1 MKLVVQQQNRHAS
14 LLSKLDTPDEIVMPK
29 QVLNMSNG
37 KERGMFWKA
46 IVVVVGV
53 TFAVVVA
60 VGAGLAVSSYISKI
74 DTGMTIKDVTDFLDE
89 G

>member
-1 MKLVVQQQNRHAS
+1 MGNENES
-14 LLSKLDTPDEIVMPK
+14 
-29 QVLNMSNG
+29 
-37 KERGMFWKA
+37 GMFWKSL
-46 IVVVVGV
+46 VVVVAV
-53 TFAVVVA
+53 TLAVVVA

>member
-1 MKLVVQQQNRHAS
+1 MNPSQIARFGVAYLEIS
-14 LLSKLDTPDEIVMPK
+14 LRNS
-29 QVLNMSNG
+29 MSNG
-37 KERGMFWKA
+37 KESGMFFKA
-46 IVVVVGV
+46 VVVVAAV
-53 TFAVVVA
+53 TVAVVVA

>member
-1 MKLVVQQQNRHAS
+1 MGVNLLQIVRFGVAYLEIS
-14 LLSKLDTPDEIVMPK
+14 LRNS
-29 QVLNMSNG
+29 MSNG
-37 KERGMFWKA
+37 KESGMFWKSL
-46 IVVVVGV
+46 VVIAALTV
-53 TFAVVVA
+53 AVVVA

>member
-1 MKLVVQQQNRHAS
+1 
-14 LLSKLDTPDEIVMPK
+14 
-29 QVLNMSNG
+29 MSNG
-37 KERGMFWKA
+37 KDSGMVFKA
-46 IVVVVGV
+46 VVVVAAV
-53 TFAVVVA
+53 TVAVVVA

>member
-1 MKLVVQQQNRHAS
+1 
-14 LLSKLDTPDEIVMPK
+14 
-29 QVLNMSNG
+29 MSNG
-37 KERGMFWKA
+37 KNSGTFWKSL
-46 IVVVVGV
+46 VVVAAV
-53 TFAVVVA
+53 TVAVVVA

>member
-1 MKLVVQQQNRHAS
+1 MGVNLLQIVRFGVAYLEIS
-14 LLSKLDTPDEIVMPK
+14 LRNSI
-29 QVLNMSNG
+29 SNG
-37 KERGMFWKA
+37 KESGMFWKSL
-46 IVVVVGV
+46 VVIAALTV
-53 TFAVVVA
+53 AVVVA

>member
-1 MKLVVQQQNRHAS
+1 
-14 LLSKLDTPDEIVMPK
+14 
-29 QVLNMSNG
+29 MSNG
-37 KERGMFWKA
+37 KDGGMFFKA
-46 IVVVVGV
+46 VVVVAAV
-53 TFAVVVA
+53 TVAVVVA

>member
-1 MKLVVQQQNRHAS
+1 
-14 LLSKLDTPDEIVMPK
+14 
-29 QVLNMSNG
+29 MSNG
-37 KERGMFWKA
+37 KESGMFWKS
-46 IVVVVGV
+46 VVVIAALTV
-53 TFAVVVA
+53 AVVVA

>member
-1 MKLVVQQQNRHAS
+1 
-14 LLSKLDTPDEIVMPK
+14 
-29 QVLNMSNG
+29 MSNG
-37 KERGMFWKA
+37 KDSGMFFKA
-46 IVVVVGV
+46 VVVVAAV
-53 TFAVVVA
+53 TVAVVVS

>member
-1 MKLVVQQQNRHAS
+1 
-14 LLSKLDTPDEIVMPK
+14 
-29 QVLNMSNG
+29 MSNG
-37 KERGMFWKA
+37 KESGMFWKA
-46 IVVVVGV
+46 LVVVAAV
-53 TFAVVVA
+53 TVAVVVA

>member
-1 MKLVVQQQNRHAS
+1 
-14 LLSKLDTPDEIVMPK
+14 
-29 QVLNMSNG
+29 MSNEKDSG
-37 KERGMFWKA
+37 IFFKSS
-46 IVVVVGV
+46 VVVVGV
-53 TFAVVVA
+53 TVAVVVA

>member
-1 MKLVVQQQNRHAS
+1 MGVN
-14 LLSKLDTPDEIVMPK
+14 LLQIVRFGVAYLEIN
-29 QVLNMSNG
+29 LRNSMSNG
-37 KERGMFWKA
+37 KESGTFWKSL
-46 IVVVVGV
+46 VVVAAV
-53 TFAVVVA
+53 TVAVVVA

>member
-1 MKLVVQQQNRHAS
+1 
-14 LLSKLDTPDEIVMPK
+14 
-29 QVLNMSNG
+29 MSNG
-37 KERGMFWKA
+37 KDSGTFWKSLA
-46 IVVVVGV
+46 VVAAV
-53 TFAVVVA
+53 TVAVVVA

>member
-1 MKLVVQQQNRHAS
+1 LEIS
-14 LLSKLDTPDEIVMPK
+14 LRNS
-29 QVLNMSNG
+29 MSNG
-37 KERGMFWKA
+37 KESGMFWKSL
-46 IVVVVGV
+46 VVIAALTV
-53 TFAVVVA
+53 AVVVA

>member
-1 MKLVVQQQNRHAS
+1 
-14 LLSKLDTPDEIVMPK
+14 
-29 QVLNMSNG
+29 MSNG
-37 KERGMFWKA
+37 KESGMFWKA
-46 IVVVVGV
+46 VVVVVGV